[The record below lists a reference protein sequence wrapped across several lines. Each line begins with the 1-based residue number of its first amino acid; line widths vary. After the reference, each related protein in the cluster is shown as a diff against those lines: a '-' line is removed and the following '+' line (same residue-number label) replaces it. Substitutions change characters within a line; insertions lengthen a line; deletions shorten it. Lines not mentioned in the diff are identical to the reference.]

1 MLTFT
6 NIATYVCNALEQW
19 YRGTT
24 HAQDIE
30 LAKCNSWQDP
40 GKYGVWARG
49 IEPITIH
56 SLAMNG

>member
-1 MLTFT
+1 MFVMPW
-6 NIATYVCNALEQW
+6 NN
-19 YRGTT
+19 GTGDVT